1 MNKNVLY
8 KYFSAQYGIEMLRTG
23 NLHMSNPCN
32 YNDPF
37 EIIPSSKY
45 LIIRGEE
52 LHIIQHLTETKE
64 GKDKMEEWGVKDLV
78 PSGKTLTA
86 TAILSPG
93 SIISLA
99 ALALYLW
106 DKSSKGELKETE
118 VDEYRKA
125 LVFFN
130 VHNQIIKETKVCC
143 FAEKP
148 DNILMWGHYA
158 KGIRKKNG
166 KNGTDEIISN
176 AGIVV
181 SFKKDLNLYNGAF
194 FKKVDYQDDRMPLPD
209 ERTDILAYIGD
220 LLTRKARCWSYE
232 EEWRLIK
239 LNTKNDRLQVNRA
252 AVNAIYLGLETH
264 PDHIEKVKHIRN
276 QKYPDVPIY
285 QAKRNDTAYQLDFIK
300 L

>member
-8 KYFSAQYGIEMLRTG
+8 KYFSAQYGIEMLRTET
-23 NLHMSNPCN
+23 LHMSNPHN

-37 EIIPSSKY
+37 EISPISKY

-52 LHIIQHLTETKE
+52 LHIIQRIAETEE
-64 GKDKMEEWGVKDLV
+64 GKSKLEEWGVADLI
-78 PSGKTLTA
+78 PSGETLATA
-86 TAILSPG
+86 AILSPG
-93 SIISLA
+93 SIVSLA
-99 ALALYLW
+99 AIALYFW
-106 DKSSKGELKETE
+106 GKTSKGEAKEKE
-118 VDEYRKA
+118 LYEQKKA
-125 LVFFN
+125 LNFIKN
-130 VHNQIIKETKVCC
+130 IYNQIIKETRVCC
-143 FAEKP
+143 FAEKH

-158 KGIRKKNG
+158 KGVRG
-166 KNGTDEIISN
+166 KGKIIGN

-181 SFKKDLNLYNGAF
+181 SFKTDLMYYNGAF